1 MTGRGSVRALL
12 LVLAAIVATSACR
25 TAPVHNVAAP
35 VVAAPNVHLAP
46 DAVAQAIFRAGNR
59 LGWQIE
65 TVTPGTLRGTLK
77 LRRHVAVVGI
87 THDASTFRITYQD
100 STNLL
105 YDGQVIHKR
114 YNQWVHNLERAIQME
129 IAGIGRK

>member
-1 MTGRGSVRALL
+1 
-12 LVLAAIVATSACR
+12 
-25 TAPVHNVAAP
+25 
-35 VVAAPNVHLAP
+35 
-46 DAVAQAIFRAGNR
+46 
-59 LGWQIE
+59 
-65 TVTPGTLRGTLK
+65 
-77 LRRHVAVVGI
+77 VVGI